1 VDVHCCCVRCYAVV
15 LRRGAGRT
23 GAEMTTVTLLV
34 IGVIASAALLAIGLG
49 GMAYLWDMRDKE

>member
-1 VDVHCCCVRCYAVV
+1 
-15 LRRGAGRT
+15 
-23 GAEMTTVTLLV
+23 MTTVTLLV